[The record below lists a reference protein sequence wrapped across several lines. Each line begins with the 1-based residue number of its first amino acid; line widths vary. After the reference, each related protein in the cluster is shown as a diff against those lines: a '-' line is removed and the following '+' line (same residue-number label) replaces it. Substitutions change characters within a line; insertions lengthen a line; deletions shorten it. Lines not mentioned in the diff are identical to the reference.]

1 MMGVVMGVN
10 LRRRQRNLRTIPLG
24 SVRGIPIGVHYS
36 WFPIFALLTWVLAVS
51 YYPAEFHDWSAVLY
65 WIMGTLTTILL
76 FAAVLVHELGH
87 AVVARRYKVPVRGIT
102 LFIFGGVAQ
111 IGDEPPS
118 PVAEFWIAVA
128 GPLASVTLAA
138 VCGLLQVVLSSPA
151 PFLALVRYLTYVNF
165 TLALFNLIPGFPLDG
180 GRVLRAVVWAITH
193 DLRRANLL
201 VANLGRGV
209 SLLFIVV
216 GLWQVFD
223 GNISTGL
230 WIAFIG
236 WFLETAARAGV
247 RRQEIQGLL
256 AGHHALEAMDPDH
269 AVIPAGT
276 TLQQLVDRFVRV
288 AGQRSFVIEADD
300 HTVGLLTLHQ
310 IKGVPRSQWPTT
322 AAARIMTPTAWAKSI
337 GPDSE
342 LWIVLQEMD
351 RSGVAQLPVMANGQI
366 LGMLSREGIMRFLR
380 TLREK
385 PYYSE

>member
-1 MMGVVMGVN
+1 MGVN

-111 IGDEPPS
+111 MGEEPPNA
-118 PVAEFWIAVA
+118 VAEFWIAVA
-128 GPLASVTLAA
+128 GPLVSFALAA
-138 VCGLLQVVLSSPA
+138 VLGLLQAALSGAA
-151 PFLALVRYLTYVNF
+151 PLAMTKYLAYVNG

-193 DLRRANLL
+193 DLRRATLL

-216 GLWQVFD
+216 GLWQVID

-236 WFLETAARAGV
+236 WFLETAARAEV

-269 AVIPAGT
+269 TVIPAGI
-276 TLQQLVDRFVRV
+276 TLQQLVDRFIRV
-288 AGQRSFVIEADD
+288 AGQCSFVIETDD
-300 HTVGLLTLHQ
+300 RTVGLLTLHQ
-310 IKGVPRSQWPTT
+310 IKGIPRSQWPTT
-322 AAARIMTPTAWAKSI
+322 PAARIMTPAAQAKPVS
-337 GPDSE
+337 PDSE

-351 RSGVAQLPVMANGQI
+351 RSGVTQLPVMANGRI
-366 LGMLSREGIMRFLR
+366 VGMLTREDIMRFLR

-385 PYYSE
+385 PYDSE